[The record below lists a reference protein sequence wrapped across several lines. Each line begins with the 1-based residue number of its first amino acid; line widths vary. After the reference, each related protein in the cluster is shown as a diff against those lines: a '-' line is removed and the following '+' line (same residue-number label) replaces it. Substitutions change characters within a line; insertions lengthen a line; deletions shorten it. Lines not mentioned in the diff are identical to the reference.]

1 MVANDTLLFTS
12 NSAHIR
18 CGKRSRVLN
27 TNSRTPA
34 DFVKLEGLLAI
45 AVFKS
50 LKSCEAHVFIPI
62 KIFPELLSVLVLR
75 ILLFVWYLECEQIWT
90 GFDA

>member
-12 NSAHIR
+12 NSTHIR
-18 CGKRSRVLN
+18 CGKGSRMLH
-27 TNSRTPA
+27 TNSSTPA
-34 DFVKLEGLLAI
+34 DFVELEGLLAV
-45 AVFKS
+45 AVFKF